1 MVKVPKK
8 LHSRSKKPVETST
21 NPNYQNT
28 RIPIITYT
36 MTIPYG
42 ISIHINSYEQGLSND
57 MTKNQNREP
66 NDEVSISTSRQ
77 KHFRNCL
84 VKFWTMSL

>member
-1 MVKVPKK
+1 M
-8 LHSRSKKPVETST
+8 T
-21 NPNYQNT
+21 
-28 RIPIITYT
+28 ITYD
-36 MTIPYG
+36 
-42 ISIHINSYEQGLSND
+42 ISIHISSYEQGLSND

>member
-1 MVKVPKK
+1 MPFDLVKVPKK

-57 MTKNQNREP
+57 MTKTKIESQM
-66 NDEVSISTSRQ
+66 T
-77 KHFRNCL
+77 KLAFRHL
-84 VKFWTMSL
+84 VKNIFVIA

>member
-1 MVKVPKK
+1 MPFDLVKVPKK

-57 MTKNQNREP
+57 MTKTKIESQMTNLA
-66 NDEVSISTSRQ
+66 
-77 KHFRNCL
+77 FRHL
-84 VKFWTMSL
+84 VKNIFVIA

>member
-1 MVKVPKK
+1 MPFDLVKVPKK

-36 MTIPYG
+36 MTITYD
-42 ISIHINSYEQGLSND
+42 ISIHISSYEQGLSND
-57 MTKNQNREP
+57 MTKTKIESQM
-66 NDEVSISTSRQ
+66 T
-77 KHFRNCL
+77 KLAFRHL
-84 VKFWTMSL
+84 VKNIFVIA

>member
-1 MVKVPKK
+1 MPFDLVKVPKK
-8 LHSRSKKPVETST
+8 LHSHSKKPVETST

-57 MTKNQNREP
+57 MTKTKIESQM
-66 NDEVSISTSRQ
+66 T
-77 KHFRNCL
+77 KLAFRHL
-84 VKFWTMSL
+84 VKNIFVIA